1 MCIWMPHLAAVAER
15 SKGGGRGGG
24 ERQEGINP
32 AAAAVPSLPA
42 EGLLPVVSSEEGR
55 QGTFTQD
62 RHVC

>member
-1 MCIWMPHLAAVAER
+1 MHLDATSGRRGRAF
-15 SKGGGRGGG
+15 KGGWEGRWG
-24 ERQEGINP
+24 RQEGINP